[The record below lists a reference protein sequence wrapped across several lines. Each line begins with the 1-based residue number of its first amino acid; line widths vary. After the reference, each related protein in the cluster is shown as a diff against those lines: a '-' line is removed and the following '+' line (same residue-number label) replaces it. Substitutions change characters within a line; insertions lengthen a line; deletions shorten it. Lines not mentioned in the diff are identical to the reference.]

1 MNTNSVIWHAYTV
14 RLFGDEC
21 NHSGSKYWLT
31 HAKKYFKRKK
41 TKQYRFVAKRVANNS
56 KIVVMPLK
64 KLKAFC
70 ESDNVIN
77 QSFVSLTL

>member
-1 MNTNSVIWHAYTV
+1 MRILSAYLVTNATIPGQNTGWHMPK
-14 RLFGDEC
+14 
-21 NHSGSKYWLT
+21 NISKE
-31 HAKKYFKRKK
+31 K

-70 ESDNVIN
+70 ESDSVIN